1 MTSIGRRLVD
11 RSIGLPQRR
20 QVIDMGDVGGV
31 WTGPSGG
38 GGWVPF
44 APIGARPPP
53 TRLHSPITAIR
64 SRRNRTPR
72 TMPKIG
78 TPPTS
83 VDQNAVP
90 DPPTWT
96 VWNALAPVLNS
107 FAKTRRPPPPVPCGI
122 RRERSAAAPV
132 VIAETDVEA
141 IERDQRNWLGSDA
154 GPRAVKV
161 SRAGIVSPAA
171 YDDRSKS
178 NLGSTPHY
186 AV

>member
-1 MTSIGRRLVD
+1 
-11 RSIGLPQRR
+11 
-20 QVIDMGDVGGV
+20 
-31 WTGPSGG
+31 
-38 GGWVPF
+38 
-44 APIGARPPP
+44 
-53 TRLHSPITAIR
+53 
-64 SRRNRTPR
+64 
-72 TMPKIG
+72 MPKIG

-122 RRERSAAAPV
+122 RRERSATAPV

-161 SRAGIVSPAA
+161 SRA
-171 YDDRSKS
+171 
-178 NLGSTPHY
+178 
-186 AV
+186 